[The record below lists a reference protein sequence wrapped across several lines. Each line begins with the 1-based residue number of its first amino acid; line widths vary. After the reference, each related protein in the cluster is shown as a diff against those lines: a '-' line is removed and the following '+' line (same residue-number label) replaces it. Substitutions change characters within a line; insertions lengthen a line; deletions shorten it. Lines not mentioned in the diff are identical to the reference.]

1 MSSIDPTYIGQVAS
15 VTGGLVRI
23 RLRQDMPTT
32 LVLVEGESYR
42 VGQIGGFFRI
52 PIGYTQLYAVCS
64 QVGADAM
71 PPSVNKAAALEVST
85 SISDEMSGYR
95 WMSVTLFGESVSGQF
110 ERGVGQYPTVGDEVH
125 FITRAD
131 LGVIYGRPAD
141 SASITVGK
149 IAASSGIPATLDLS
163 KLVSRH
169 TAVVGSTGA
178 GKSNL
183 IAVILKA
190 ISSPDFPSARV
201 VVIDPHGEYSA
212 IASERSKVF
221 RISPGDGEYLL
232 RIPFWALPF
241 DELLTISFGGMSP
254 SNEALLRDR
263 IQELKSSAALLLAN
277 PPAPLSITADSPIPF
292 SMKQLWF
299 ELDDFERQ
307 TFRGTGANRVKA
319 ELVQVGNANE
329 LRSNHY
335 AMHGPG
341 GVEPFKNPSPRGLSK
356 QLELARSRLTDP
368 RYDFLFNPMDGLTP
382 NLEGEITSDLD
393 SLIAEWI
400 GSEQQLSI
408 IDVSELPSEVA
419 ANVVG
424 LLARVIYDTLFWA
437 GKLTISGRSQPLL
450 FVLDEAHRYLPAGTE
465 TAAHRALT
473 RIAKEGRK
481 YGMGM
486 MVITQRPSEID
497 GTILSQCGT
506 MIALRITNKE
516 DRSKVAAAFPDD
528 LGGLVDLLP
537 SLRTGEGLFIGE
549 AMFVPSRVRIDHNDS
564 ADGAD
569 PDLMTGWRV
578 PKIQK
583 NELYTRAVSAWRNQT
598 KAKDD

>member
-15 VTGGLVRI
+15 VTGGLVRV

-64 QVGADAM
+64 QVGADAV
-71 PPSVNKAAALEVST
+71 PPSIGSAAGSENLTAR
-85 SISDEMSGYR
+85 SDEMSGYR
-95 WMSVTLFGESVSGQF
+95 WMSVTLFGESVSGRF

-125 FITRAD
+125 FITRTD
-131 LGVIYGRPAD
+131 LQIIYGRPVE
-141 SASITVGK
+141 SASITIGK

-190 ISSPDFPSARV
+190 IASPDFPSARV
-201 VVIDPHGEYSA
+201 VVVDPHGEYSA
-212 IASERSKVF
+212 ITNGRSKVF
-221 RISPGDGEYLL
+221 RITPNEGEYSL

-241 DELLTISFGGMSP
+241 DELLTITFGGMSP
-254 SNEALLRDR
+254 SNEAMIRDR
-263 IQELKSSAALLLAN
+263 IQELKSAAALLLPN
-277 PPAPLSITADSPIPF
+277 PPDPLTITGDSPIPF
-292 SMKQLWF
+292 SLRQLWF

-307 TFRGTGANRVKA
+307 TFRGTGPNRVKA
-319 ELVQVGNANE
+319 ELLQAGDANT
-329 LRSNHY
+329 LTSNFY

-341 GVEPFKNPSPRGLSK
+341 GAEPFKNPSPRGLSK

-368 RYDFLFNPMDGLTP
+368 RYAFLFSPGNGLAPDLT
-382 NLEGEITSDLD
+382 GRIDSDLD
-393 SLIAEWI
+393 TLIGEWI
-400 GSEQQLSI
+400 GGEQQLSI
-408 IDVSELPSEVA
+408 IDVSEMPSEVA

-437 GKLTISGRSQPLL
+437 GKLTISGKSQPLL
-450 FVLDEAHRYLPAGTE
+450 FVLDEAHRYLPDGIE

-481 YGMGM
+481 YGVGL

-497 GTILSQCGT
+497 STILSQCGT

-528 LGGLVDLLP
+528 LGGLVELLP

-549 AMFVPSRVRIDHNDS
+549 AMFVPSRAHRS
-564 ADGAD
+564 
-569 PDLMTGWRV
+569 
-578 PKIQK
+578 Q
-583 NELYTRAVSAWRNQT
+583 
-598 KAKDD
+598 